1 MKAATYYGPNDI
13 QIKEVPKPKIKPD
26 EMLVEMKACGIC
38 GSDLMH
44 WYLKN
49 RAPLVLGHEPA
60 GIVAKTG
67 EKVEKFR
74 EGERVFVHHHVACFK
89 CYYCTHGDYTL
100 CEQFAKTS
108 IHPGGLAGYFR
119 VPAPN
124 VQNDTLKTPDN
135 LSFEEATLI
144 EPVACCLKA
153 HTKFIIGP
161 EDTVA
166 IIGAGPSGIIHTIL
180 SKNREAA
187 KIIVSDLINY
197 RLKRAKQFGAD
208 LAVNPKSESLIEK
221 VRESTDGRGADLVIV
236 TAPNVEALEEGLN
249 ICRKGGTVC
258 LFAPTTPSKHVSV
271 SARRLFFSEIR
282 IVPSYSTSHIETR
295 TALRLISTGKIKVR
309 ELITHC
315 FPLDNTSEA
324 FKTAEKGECLKVVV
338 LNE

>member
-1 MKAATYYGPNDI
+1 
-13 QIKEVPKPKIKPD
+13 
-26 EMLVEMKACGIC
+26 
-38 GSDLMH
+38 MH

-49 RAPLVLGHEPA
+49 RVPLVLGHEPT

-67 EKVEKFR
+67 KKVKQFKKE
-74 EGERVFVHHHVACFK
+74 ERVFVHHHVACLK
-89 CYYCTHGDYTL
+89 CHYCTHGDYTL
-100 CEQFAKTS
+100 CEQFSKTN
-108 IHPGGLAGYFR
+108 IYPGGFAEYFR

-124 VQNDTLKTPDN
+124 VRNDTLKIPDN
-135 LSFEEATLI
+135 LSFEEATLT

-153 HTKFIIGP
+153 HTKFVIGP

-180 SKNREAA
+180 SKNLGAS
-187 KIIVSDLINY
+187 KVIVSDLIDY
-197 RLKRAKQFGAD
+197 RLEAARRFGAD

-236 TAPNVEALEEGLN
+236 TAPNAEAVSEGLN
-249 ICRKGGTVC
+249 ACRKGGTVC
-258 LFAPTTPSKHVSV
+258 LFAPTPPSKHVSV
-271 SARRLFFSEIR
+271 SPRRLFFSEIR

-295 TALRLISTGKIKVR
+295 TALQLISTGKIKAK
-309 ELITHC
+309 ELITHR
-315 FPLDNTSEA
+315 FPLSQTSQA